1 MDFSA
6 TTEAEPQP
14 IARWTSAPSNSAGI
28 VTGEAIAHGPEKLA
42 ILKARAQEIAKIP
55 EQTEAS
61 TLQVEVT
68 EFRSGE
74 ETYAFASTSVRE
86 VFSPKGITPLPCTPS
101 FLLGIVNVR
110 GRILPVIDIKSLF
123 GLPSPPRQPLS
134 KVIVIHAEGM
144 EVGLCA
150 DTIVGVRA
158 VSTLAIYP
166 PLPTLAESQ
175 SRYIYGIT
183 NDGTIMLDATSLLTG
198 SRLGSHR

>member
-1 MDFSA
+1 MDFSV

-14 IARWTSAPSNSAGI
+14 VTRWTSAPFNGAGT
-28 VTGEAIAHGPEKLA
+28 VTGEAISHGPEKLA
-42 ILKARAQEIAKIP
+42 ILKARAQEISKTP
-55 EQTEAS
+55 EETEAS

-68 EFRSGE
+68 EFRFGE

-86 VFSPKGITPLPCTPS
+86 VFSPKGITPLPCTPA

-110 GRILPVIDIKSLF
+110 GRILPVIDIKTLF

-134 KVIVIHAEGM
+134 KVIIIHAEGM

-150 DTIVGVRA
+150 DTINGVRV
-158 VSTLAIYP
+158 VSTLAVYP

-183 NDGTIMLDATSLLTG
+183 NDGTIILDATPLLTG
-198 SRLGSHR
+198 SRLGSHK